1 LKASYSVKGGRRGIY
16 IRMGRSEGL
25 SFGRPRVAS
34 YLPMM
39 AFLIA
44 SPVNAML
51 SFVAAASASTCM
63 KPTAS
68 IVRFSSWRRKG
79 KAVSESAR
87 RRCQIGSDCTHG
99 AVTSSIETHAVFQV
113 GGTVRWEI
121 FALRAGISRRLLG
134 RNEYIAVL
142 SAQTPLHVRMFLGLR
157 ERAQVQRTLFRT
169 LARAGRSRSKQ
180 SRK

>member
-1 LKASYSVKGGRRGIY
+1 MKASNSVKGGRRGIY

-25 SFGRPRVAS
+25 SFGLPRVTS

-99 AVTSSIETHAVFQV
+99 AVASSVKAHAVFQV
-113 GGTVRWEI
+113 GGTVRREV
-121 FALRAGISRRLLG
+121 FALRTGISLRLLG
-134 RNEYIAVL
+134 RNEHVAVFAVQVSL
-142 SAQTPLHVRMFLGLR
+142 CVRTSENCAPAQR
-157 ERAQVQRTLFRT
+157 VQRTLFRT